1 MVFLVFNDTI
11 NQPCAGSEETAEYK
25 RKMFRKSRRAQSLC
39 QELVMSK
46 DNENIDMADPK
57 EEKGIKRT
65 SSDKRKPNK
74 SKVSEKLISDD
85 MDSSSIN
92 NYTPS
97 TRSTRFPDQPSE
109 EYTRKEVKITLKD
122 YIQRRQKINTQEWV
136 NSNDQKSWTT
146 NLRQPNKILRL

>member
-1 MVFLVFNDTI
+1 MISKTLGALALND
-11 NQPCAGSEETAEYK
+11 
-25 RKMFRKSRRAQSLC
+25 
-39 QELVMSK
+39 
-46 DNENIDMADPK
+46 
-57 EEKGIKRT
+57 
-65 SSDKRKPNK
+65 
-74 SKVSEKLISDD
+74 
-85 MDSSSIN
+85 
-92 NYTPS
+92 YTPS

>member
-1 MVFLVFNDTI
+1 
-11 NQPCAGSEETAEYK
+11 
-25 RKMFRKSRRAQSLC
+25 MFKKSRRAQSLC
-39 QELVMSK
+39 QELVISEN
-46 DNENIDMADPK
+46 DENIDMTDQK
-57 EEKGIKRT
+57 EEEKGIKRT
-65 SSDKRKPNK
+65 SSNKEKRNK

-85 MDSSSIN
+85 MDSSNIN

>member
-1 MVFLVFNDTI
+1 
-11 NQPCAGSEETAEYK
+11 
-25 RKMFRKSRRAQSLC
+25 MFRKSKRAQSLC

-46 DNENIDMADPK
+46 NDENIDMTDPK
-57 EEKGIKRT
+57 EEEKGIKRT
-65 SSDKRKPNK
+65 SSDKRKLNK
-74 SKVSEKLISDD
+74 SKLSEKLISDD
-85 MDSSSIN
+85 MDSTNNN